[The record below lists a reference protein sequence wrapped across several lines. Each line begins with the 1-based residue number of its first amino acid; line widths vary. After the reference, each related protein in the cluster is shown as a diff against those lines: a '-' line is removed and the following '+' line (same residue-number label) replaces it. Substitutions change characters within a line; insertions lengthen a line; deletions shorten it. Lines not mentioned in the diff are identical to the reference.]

1 MADPARAARLA
12 QRIKVIVA
20 EALRRRV
27 KDERAELI
35 TVTDAR
41 VTNDLQHSTVYYTV
55 MAPDEDSRTG
65 AEAVLAA
72 NQGVLRHELG
82 RQLNIR
88 LTPTLEFVADEI
100 PESAAHMEDLLRKAR
115 EQDEQVAALRKDA
128 QPASEEKPYRWQ
140 VEEEAAETGAE
151 AEAEAEAKA
160 PEAGTGTEASTSDE
174 AS

>member
-55 MAPDEDSRTG
+55 MAPDEESRAG

-72 NQGVLRHELG
+72 NQGTLRYELG

-88 LTPTLEFVADEI
+88 LTPTLEFVVDEI

-140 VEEEAAETGAE
+140 VEEEPDSSESSSEGGSE
-151 AEAEAEAKA
+151 
-160 PEAGTGTEASTSDE
+160 TSDD
-174 AS
+174 AGRPSAADR